1 MNLLMI
7 SDFHV
12 TSTRLFK
19 SPSSLLK
26 HLLSSLFESTSPV
39 FLRFWSL
46 MSRISSWCLVYNHAM
61 TLVLPSLILPILHKN
76 DMFNSPLSTEAGTFV
91 LEMYIETFLIK
102 YFESNLHPVSSAS
115 WQWCSSDYFWAL
127 LCPLQAYSTSMCSQR
142 RVGQSCDAACNLR
155 RIQCMFCSLAPPR
168 IWAIYSTP
176 CTLWILKGVHG
187 KDPQEEFRSS
197 SFWLRCTFRSCFY
210 LGGPTM
216 EVIPSRDRGERGQCT
231 LNHHVSTVPSLD
243 GWRLKHTLLYQ

>member
-102 YFESNLHPVSSAS
+102 YFEGNLHPVSSAS

-127 LCPLQAYSTSMCSQR
+127 LCPLQAYSTSRCSQR
-142 RVGQSCDAACNLR
+142 FWDRNCDAACNFR
-155 RIQCMFCSLAPPR
+155 RIQWPSCSLVPPQT
-168 IWAIYSTP
+168 WALCSIP
-176 CTLWILKGVHG
+176 CTPWILTGVHG
-187 KDPQEEFRSS
+187 KDPQEVFRSS
-197 SFWLRCTFRSCFY
+197 SSWSRCTFHSCFY

-216 EVIPSRDRGERGQCT
+216 EAIPSASREEHGQCI
-231 LNHHVSTVPSLD
+231 LNHHALTVPFLD
-243 GWRLKHTLLYQ
+243 G